1 MLLITLTF
9 TKNNAHTIL
18 EMILGLLTYLT
29 SSKILCDPSQA
40 SEGL

>member
-1 MLLITLTF
+1 MILITLIF

-18 EMILGLLTYLT
+18 EMILGVWTHLT

-40 SEGL
+40 SEDL